1 MGHLSRGQREALMN
15 KALEIVKERPDISFK
30 RLAEEVGL
38 SSSSCQRWYADDI
51 DGFKERY
58 HEALRYAF
66 NKLEGLAIRTL
77 GDLLVDG
84 NFQATKYV
92 LDNRG
97 YKAEDKTNLTVSGD
111 MDIKINIEE

>member
-1 MGHLSRGQREALMN
+1 MGHLSRGQRETLMN
-15 KALEIVKERPDISFK
+15 KALEIVKERPDISMK
-30 RLAEEVGL
+30 SLSLEIGL
-38 SSSSCQRWYADDI
+38 SQGMCGKWYHDDV

-97 YKAEDKTNLTVSGD
+97 YKAEEKSKISVSGD
-111 MDIKINIEE
+111 MDITINIEE